1 MSDSSE
7 SSKEYWKEMFRA
19 SIAYEKAKKVAEAK
33 KQKAD
38 AERNKLPKLKLVLT
52 RGE

>member
-1 MSDSSE
+1 MPENLADLL
-7 SSKEYWKEMFRA
+7 RA

-33 KQKAD
+33 KQK
-38 AERNKLPKLKLVLT
+38 EESEKNKLPKLRLVLT